1 MSSLVISTDPK
12 ANGVNTAGNS
22 EGSKSKSANEEGS
35 IQVEV
40 NAEVSAM
47 NSKFDDLN
55 KKYEELKAL
64 ARDGKKKGEVAKHSK
79 PQIKR
84 SIGFL
89 WDMKHGVEDV
99 KEGVQS
105 VIDWIFNEKPLNT
118 DEVLKLKDKVNNLDK
133 LIDDEMEANDIA
145 SSSKF
150 GWGTVKYYENYSVF
164 KDKDDCEKKT
174 LRFHTAEGKARGAY
188 NIRSWRG
195 RGRGR
200 SSFHNNS
207 SYNNSSYN
215 NSSFNNSSSS
225 QSNFNERKRKF
236 NDFNPI
242 NLAETICFKCN
253 NKGHMRKDCPKN

>member
-12 ANGVNTAGNS
+12 ANGVNMAGNS
-22 EGSKSKSANEEGS
+22 EGSKSKSVNEEGS

-89 WDMKHGVEDV
+89 WNMKHGVEDA

-105 VIDWIFNEKPLNT
+105 VID
-118 DEVLKLKDKVNNLDK
+118 
-133 LIDDEMEANDIA
+133 
-145 SSSKF
+145 
-150 GWGTVKYYENYSVF
+150 
-164 KDKDDCEKKT
+164 
-174 LRFHTAEGKARGAY
+174 
-188 NIRSWRG
+188 
-195 RGRGR
+195 
-200 SSFHNNS
+200 
-207 SYNNSSYN
+207 
-215 NSSFNNSSSS
+215 
-225 QSNFNERKRKF
+225 
-236 NDFNPI
+236 
-242 NLAETICFKCN
+242 
-253 NKGHMRKDCPKN
+253 